1 MPTTLLHHYLLQ
13 FELVDDGLAPVES
26 GHIKWA
32 LVIQLITLTPLLCPK
47 AQQTKRNNYK
57 KHISEHSH
65 KVSAIFGIFQAIIKQ
80 PNYIEIT
87 KKLCFVLIAL
97 KNKI

>member
-47 AQQTKRNNYK
+47 SPTNK
-57 KHISEHSH
+57 K
-65 KVSAIFGIFQAIIKQ
+65 KQ
-80 PNYIEIT
+80 LQEAH
-87 KKLCFVLIAL
+87 F
-97 KNKI
+97 